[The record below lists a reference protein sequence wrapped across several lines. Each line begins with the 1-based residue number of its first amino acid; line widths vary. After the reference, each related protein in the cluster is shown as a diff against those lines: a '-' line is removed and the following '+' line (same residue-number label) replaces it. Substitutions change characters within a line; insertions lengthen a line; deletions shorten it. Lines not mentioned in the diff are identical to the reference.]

1 MKNVRGI
8 VDYDLLALLLPRTVD
23 LYPDRVDCLVVGRTD
38 RAVGSTV
45 SEAAAEEG
53 GE

>member
-1 MKNVRGI
+1 MN
-8 VDYDLLALLLPRTVD
+8 DLLALLLPRASD
-23 LYPDRVDCLVVGRTD
+23 LYPDWVDCLVVGRTD

-45 SEAAAEEG
+45 SEATVQER

>member
-45 SEAAAEEG
+45 SEATVQER